1 MNGHEENKRRRKMN
15 KVDSDRSTEDQDAAD
30 SPADKRLDDQLRHLY
45 EYVLDEPIPKR
56 LLDALKKGPA
66 DEDSSEDEDNRS

>member
-1 MNGHEENKRRRKMN
+1 MN
-15 KVDSDRSTEDQDAAD
+15 KVDSDRSAEDQDAAD

-56 LLDALKKGPA
+56 LLDALKQDPEDKGPT
-66 DEDSSEDEDNRS
+66 EDEDKDPSEDGDT

>member
-1 MNGHEENKRRRKMN
+1 MNHHEEDKRRPKMSD
-15 KVDSDRSTEDQDAAD
+15 VDTGKSTEDED
-30 SPADKRLDDQLRHLY
+30 SGESPTDKRLDEQLRRLY